1 MAKRKR
7 QQKCD
12 FCGNDSN
19 EAGPLV
25 EGVARG
31 PDQPTYICES
41 CSTGAILAIA
51 NKARRR
57 VPTSKKLLGV
67 PTPKSLYDHLCE
79 FVIGQDVAKKK
90 LSVQVSNHYRRLIDA
105 DEMLEM
111 TDRFVTD
118 PELRNVVIEKSNI
131 VLIGPTGS
139 GKTLIA
145 RALSEKLDVPFAIG
159 DATTLTEAGYVGED
173 VENLL
178 LKLLQAADFD
188 VEACQRGI
196 IYIDEIDKI
205 SKTGGNVS
213 ITRDVSGEGVQ
224 QSLLKMIE
232 GTIANIPPQGG
243 RKHPEQQYIQIDTT
257 NILFIV
263 GGAFNG
269 LDDIVGK
276 RLSKKQMGFGAP
288 AAKDEETEKNE
299 LLDAVTHDDLISF
312 GIIPELAGR
321 LPVLA
326 PLHELSVDDLMRV
339 LIEPRN
345 ALIKQERKKMCYM
358 HIGLEFGN
366 DAIREIAERAKEKGT
381 GARALRS
388 VVEEFMTDVCF
399 DPPKGTRHKTYLV
412 DAAVVKGEKS
422 VYDNEVKEAA

>member
-1 MAKRKR
+1 
-7 QQKCD
+7 
-12 FCGNDSN
+12 
-19 EAGPLV
+19 
-25 EGVARG
+25 
-31 PDQPTYICES
+31 
-41 CSTGAILAIA
+41 
-51 NKARRR
+51 
-57 VPTSKKLLGV
+57 
-67 PTPKSLYDHLCE
+67 LYSHLCE
-79 FVIGQDVAKKK
+79 FVIGQEAAKRK
-90 LSVQVSNHYRRLIDA
+90 LSVQVANHYRRLIDVDERSGVA
-105 DEMLEM
+105 DK
-111 TDRFVTD
+111 FITD
-118 PELRNVVIEKSNI
+118 PELKDVVIEKSNM

-145 RALSEKLDVPFAIG
+145 RSLAEKLDVPFAIG

-178 LKLLQAADFD
+178 LKLLAAADFD

-269 LDDIVGK
+269 LDDIVGQ
-276 RLSKKQMGFGAP
+276 RLNKKQMGFGAP
-288 AAKDEETEKNE
+288 AAPDKEAERNE
-299 LLDAVTHDDLISF
+299 LLNAATHDDLIGF

-326 PLHELSVDDLMRV
+326 PLHELSVDDLMLV
-339 LIEPRN
+339 LTEPRN

-358 HIGLEFGN
+358 HVGLEFGD
-366 DAIREIAERAKEKGT
+366 DAIREIAVLAKEKGT

-399 DPPKGTRHKTYLV
+399 DPPKTSRNKTFLV
-412 DAAVVKGEKS
+412 DAEVVRGEKS